1 MNLLA
6 RIFGRKPSNPDDWVE
21 PAELAALLKS
31 KTPPVIV
38 DVRGPGEFSGPVG
51 HIASARNIP
60 LNQFPNHIAKLVAEP
75 RALVLVCHSDLRSAS
90 AAKMLRRAGRTKVA
104 VLRGGMMGWRT

>member
-6 RIFGRKPSNPDDWVE
+6 RIFGRKPSNPDDWLE

-75 RALVLVCHSDLRSAS
+75 RDLVLVCHSDLRSAA
-90 AAKMLRRAGRTKVA
+90 AAKLLRRAGRTKVA